1 MGVCEGEGLPVL
13 KMAQFFHM
21 IAKNCKG
28 VSVTKKRPPLWLDTD
43 LDRYLREQD
52 ASGDNPV
59 SAAGGLLQT
68 IPDDSAQDRRKATRQ
83 LLSGFAV
90 LHTLD
95 PDGRKGRYR
104 VAQLRDISTTG
115 IGLRLNSTEPESFAE
130 GREFEVL
137 FQFSDHGKPLHMAC
151 TACRRALDEAG
162 VIIGAVFRTP
172 LGSLAEVSC

>member
-1 MGVCEGEGLPVL
+1 MGGCAGNEPVIL

-28 VSVTKKRPPLWLDTD
+28 VPVTKKRPPLWLDTD
-43 LDRYLREQD
+43 LDSYLREQD
-52 ASGDNPV
+52 AP
-59 SAAGGLLQT
+59 GGNAVPAPGGPLQAT
-68 IPDDSAQDRRKATRQ
+68 PDDSIQDRRRATRQ

-90 LHTLD
+90 VHTLD
-95 PDGRKGRYR
+95 PDGRRGRYR

-115 IGLRLNSTEPESFAE
+115 FGLRLNSTEPESFAE

-151 TACRRALDEAG
+151 TACRKALDEAG
-162 VIIGAVFRTP
+162 VIIGAVFRNP